1 MLNASYIGNNRLKR
15 LKDFKTTERIPRPA
29 VKVFPIQFGDDEE
42 TRRIVL
48 HHARRGF
55 FSIKKKYRS
64 WLINES
70 RIFTLFLAYQNFK
83 IFYDQSAFT
92 KNHPITPSKSYFLI
106 WTKLKI
112 LSIKKHVHMDK
123 MDNEVKQGNSIT

>member
-1 MLNASYIGNNRLKR
+1 MLFYAECFIHGGHRVKR
-15 LKDFKTTERIPRPA
+15 LADFKNNERIPRPVIKA
-29 VKVFPIQFGDDEE
+29 LPMQFGDDEP

-70 RIFTLFLAYQNFK
+70 GFFYSIFSL
-83 IFYDQSAFT
+83 
-92 KNHPITPSKSYFLI
+92 SKF
-106 WTKLKI
+106 
-112 LSIKKHVHMDK
+112 
-123 MDNEVKQGNSIT
+123 